1 MRNCIPQVNDN
12 GEGIPPENLSRV
24 GERNWT
30 TRDQRSPL
38 PPTTGSDGEQ
48 QTTRSGPAAKAVK
61 GKRRCGDVGL
71 PEGTRFTYGVAGEF
85 LASLRH

>member
-1 MRNCIPQVNDN
+1 MPQVNDN
-12 GEGIPPENLSRV
+12 GEGIPPENLCRV

-38 PPTTGSDGEQ
+38 PPTTGSSGEQ
-48 QTTRSGPAAKAVK
+48 QTTRSGPALKS
-61 GKRRCGDVGL
+61 KRRCGDVGL
-71 PEGTRFTYGVAGEF
+71 PKGTRFTYGVAGEF